1 MKYDKEFTV
10 ALAGNPNVGKSTV
23 FNALTGLKQHTGN
36 WVGKTVGNATGSYI
50 YHNNKFEITDLPGTY
65 SLCAHSAEE
74 VTARDHICFAKPDVT
89 VIVCDASCLERNL
102 NLVLQVTEITDKA
115 VMCVNMIDE
124 AAKKNITVDIK
135 KLSELLGIPV
145 VATSARSKKGL
156 EKLLS
161 AIEKSA
167 SGEKKR
173 APNSV
178 TYTKRIES
186 AVSELMPLAVGI
198 TDDIRK
204 QRFICLRLLQN
215 DDDIKKSLCSKFGIC
230 SQKYEPLLLKA
241 GELMSKS
248 EKPFTD
254 EIVSCIFITAE
265 GIAAESVKKSCDR
278 KLSRDR
284 KIDRILTGKLTGIPI
299 MFLML
304 LGILWITVTGANYPS
319 ALLSEF
325 FGNAELLLYNGLS
338 SIGIPEIINSA
349 LTQGVFRVLAWV
361 VSVML
366 PPMAIFFPLFTIL
379 EDYGILPR
387 IAFNLDKAFKKAG
400 ACGKQALCLCMSLGC
415 NACGITGARIID
427 SKRERLIAVIT
438 ASIMPCNGKFPTI
451 ISVITMFA
459 IGVPAVAGSGFIAA
473 LWLGVV
479 IAAAIAAVMMVSR
492 LLSKTLLKGLPS
504 SFTLELPPY
513 RTPQFGKV
521 LVRAFLDRTLFVLGR
536 AVVVAIPA
544 GLIIWIMANVTIDG
558 ASLLCHC
565 TEFLDPLGHIMG
577 LDGAI
582 ILAFIL
588 GFPANE
594 IVVPIIIMAYS
605 NGSALTEISELSAL
619 KELFTA
625 NGWTIVTAICMVIF
639 VLFHF
644 PCSTSCITVYKE
656 TKSIKW
662 TAVSFLVPTVI
673 GTVLCIAVNGACAL
687 LGIGG

>member
-102 NLVLQVTEITDKA
+102 NLVLQVTEITDKT

-215 DDDIKKSLCSKFGIC
+215 DDDIKKNLCSKFGIC

-387 IAFNLDKAFKKAG
+387 IAFNLDRYFSKCG
-400 ACGKQALCLCMSLGC
+400 AHGKQSLAMAMGLGC
-415 NACGITGARIID
+415 NACGVTGCRIIE
-427 SKRERLIAVIT
+427 SPKERLIAILT
-438 ASIMPCNGKFPTI
+438 NNFMPCNGRFPTI
-451 ISVITMFA
+451 IALLLMFFAGTAFTLSSSFEVAALLIGIIVFCVFITLVISKVLSVTILK
-459 IGVPAVAGSGFIAA
+459 GEQSGF
-473 LWLGVV
+473 V
-479 IAAAIAAVMMVSR
+479 
-492 LLSKTLLKGLPS
+492 
-504 SFTLELPPY
+504 LELPPY
-513 RTPQFGKV
+513 RKPQILKTI
-521 LVRAFLDRTLFVLGR
+521 VRSLLDRTLFVLGR
-536 AVVVAIPA
+536 AVAVAAPA
-544 GLIIWIMANVTIDG
+544 GAIIWILANVHISDV
-558 ASLLCHC
+558 SLLKYC
-565 TEFLDPLGHIMG
+565 TDFLDPFGRFIGVDGVIIM
-577 LDGAI
+577 
-582 ILAFIL
+582 AFIL

-594 IVVPIIIMAYS
+594 TVIPIIIMSYMASGTLVDYS
-605 NGSALTEISELSAL
+605 SYDQLFQLLSM
-619 KELFTA
+619 
-625 NGWTIVTAICMVIF
+625 NGWTITTAVCTIILCI
-639 VLFHF
+639 LHY
-644 PCSTSCITVYKE
+644 PCSTTCLTIKKE
-656 TKSIKW
+656 TGSLKW
-662 TAVSFLVPTVI
+662 TLVSMALPTAMGI
-673 GTVLCIAVNGACAL
+673 VLCMITAGVMRL
-687 LGIGG
+687 F